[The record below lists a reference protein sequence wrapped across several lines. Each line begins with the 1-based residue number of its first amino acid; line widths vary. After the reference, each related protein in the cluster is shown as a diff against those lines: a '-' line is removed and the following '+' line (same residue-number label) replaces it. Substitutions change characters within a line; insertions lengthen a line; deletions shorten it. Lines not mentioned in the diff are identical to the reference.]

1 MAAKVVH
8 VPGSECDW
16 WVGAI
21 SGRGHGRFWVGPG
34 HVVIAHRFAFAMTYG
49 LEALDLAPLLGH
61 RCDNPLCQRIGDGHV
76 VVSTARENR
85 REWVQRRNLVDSP
98 LADPRGSRSR
108 AEVLRSLTRV
118 DPPTC
123 QGERRNRAGQGVP
136 SRTTELVVGP
146 AVPAL
151 TGGVG
156 PSPGTHFLSAS
167 GNCGPGESLGLRRLV
182 ARK

>member
-1 MAAKVVH
+1 MRPEQHENWEATLSNHAVRDRWAAKVAH

-21 SGRGHGRFWVGPG
+21 SGRGHGRFWVGPD
-34 HVVIAHRFAFAMTYG
+34 HVVIAHRFAFAMTHG

-85 REWVQRRNLVDSP
+85 REWVQRRDLVDSP

-108 AEVLRSLTRV
+108 AEVLRSLARV
-118 DPPTC
+118 DPA
-123 QGERRNRAGQGVP
+123 GVRAEIERVRA
-136 SRTTELVVGP
+136 
-146 AVPAL
+146 
-151 TGGVG
+151 
-156 PSPGTHFLSAS
+156 
-167 GNCGPGESLGLRRLV
+167 SLPEQLNLW
-182 ARK
+182 